1 MFRLIAATLTIALA
15 LALTL
20 SGEACAQRYAPT
32 IHLPPPIHS
41 PLPPPMRIEPIDP
54 VGPTMNIPLPPPPE
68 AVIDNPGP
76 PAMCYCVDSYGRGYC
91 STDCC
96 DQGGRARCN

>member
-1 MFRLIAATLTIALA
+1 MYRLVAVALAIALA
-15 LALTL
+15 F
-20 SGEACAQRYAPT
+20 SGAAHAQGRAPS
-32 IHLPPPIHS
+32 IHLPPAIHS
-41 PLPPPMRIEPIDP
+41 APPIRIEPINP
-54 VGPTMNIPLPPPPE
+54 AGPSIYQNVPLPPPPE

-91 STDCC
+91 STGCC

>member
-1 MFRLIAATLTIALA
+1 MYRLAASTLTIA

-20 SGEACAQRYAPT
+20 SGEACAQRYAPS

-41 PLPPPMRIEPIDP
+41 APPLRMDPIDP
-54 VGPTMNIPLPPPPE
+54 IGPTINIPSPPPPE
-68 AVIDNPGP
+68 IVIENPGP
-76 PAMCYCVDSYGRGYC
+76 PARCYCVDSYGRGYC